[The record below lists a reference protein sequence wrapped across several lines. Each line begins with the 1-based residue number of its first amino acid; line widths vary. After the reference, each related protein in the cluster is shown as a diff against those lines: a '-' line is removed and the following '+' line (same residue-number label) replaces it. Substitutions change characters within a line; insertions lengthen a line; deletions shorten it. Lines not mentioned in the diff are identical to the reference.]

1 MTSEIKTDI
10 RIKLLP
16 RSSKSRIM
24 VMEGEFYRIK
34 VNSPP
39 VDGEANKELVSLIS
53 KKLKVPKGS
62 IEIISGKTS
71 RMKVLRI
78 QGIDKE
84 TVTRLME
91 VE

>member
-1 MTSEIKTDI
+1 MTAHIK
-10 RIKLLP
+10 IKLLP

-24 VMEGEFYRIK
+24 GMEGEFYRVK

-62 IEIISGKTS
+62 IEIISGRTS
-71 RMKVLRI
+71 RMKVLCV

-84 TVTRLME
+84 TVTRLMQAE
-91 VE
+91 